1 MHRWYSQARSY
12 HMPKDLY
19 YRIRTFHALSKA
31 WKQVYQNGIKSQSL
45 ETQNAVK
52 EFRSNADSRLKKI
65 QRQLQKNEFKFNPA
79 KGVPVCRIGKRDRP
93 LVVADIKDRVVQ
105 RSLLDVIQSQNSVS
119 RYVNTPTSFGGL
131 ENKKVEDAIKIV
143 CRSNKDGLRHYIT
156 SDIKDFFTRIPRLK
170 VINTLL
176 GLLPDNSLKDILS
189 AASKTELENLIK
201 LGPKAQ
207 LFPTYELG
215 VAQGCCLS
223 PLFGNVLLHDFDK
236 KLNSKP
242 DDCRCFRYIDDFII
256 VAKSSEGATKAF
268 AQARRIL
275 KSFKMDTY
283 LPTDGSG
290 KSKQGIISNGIE
302 YLGCSIN
309 DSFVHPSRHKRN
321 ELKKKI
327 QDLLAERAQQLR
339 AINSDSWSNKISAL
353 KTLQD
358 VSNILMGWG
367 NQYSFCNSADL
378 FKTLDRDIDDYLNSY
393 AKSYS
398 ALRRILEHNEDHDG
412 KRKLL
417 GVHLLSESKKKTIFP
432 LDD

>member
-1 MHRWYSQARSY
+1 VHRWYSQARSY

-19 YRIRTFHALSKA
+19 YRIRTFYALSKA

-65 QRQLQKNEFKFNPA
+65 QRQLQKNEFMFNPA

-105 RSLLDVIQSQNSVS
+105 RSLLDVIQSQDSVA
-119 RYVNTPTSFGGL
+119 RFVNTPTSFGGL
-131 ENKKVEDAIKIV
+131 ENKKVEDAIKSV
-143 CRSNKDGLRHYIT
+143 CRSNKSGLRYYIT

-170 VINTLL
+170 VINTILR
-176 GLLPDNSLKDILS
+176 LLPDNSLKDILS
-189 AASKTELENLIK
+189 EASKTELENLIK

-242 DDCRCFRYIDDFII
+242 DECRCFRYIDDFII

-268 AQARRIL
+268 VQARRIL
-275 KSFKMDTY
+275 ERFKMETY
-283 LPTDGSG
+283 HPTDGSG
-290 KSKQGIISNGIE
+290 KSKQGIISDGLE
-302 YLGCSIN
+302 YLGCFIN
-309 DSFVHPSRHKRN
+309 DSFVHPSKNKRN

-327 QDLLAERAQQLR
+327 QDLLTDRLQQLVST
-339 AINSDSWSNKISAL
+339 NSDKWSNKNSVL

-367 NQYSFCNSADL
+367 NQYSFCNSTDL
-378 FKTLDRDIDDYLNSY
+378 FKTIDREIDGYLNAY
-393 AKSYS
+393 AKSYGK
-398 ALRRILEHNEDHDG
+398 LRGVLDQREDHDG

-417 GVHLLSESKKKTIFP
+417 GVHLLSESKKNAIFP